1 MKKKYFSVL
10 NITIAVTLVVIVVV
24 LVCNIVLI
32 NHAHNNVFDNI
43 EKIPSNH
50 IGLLMDCNQE
60 SGAADQTLPPDGRLQ
75 AAADLYHA
83 GKISCVVVSTN
94 HQLFNDE
101 PTRIKQA
108 LVDRN
113 IPDVAIIIDYGES
126 GMENVLPR
134 VCRRFQE
141 KSLTII
147 SNRFHTYRPVF
158 IGNHMGLHVV
168 AYCSQDLPWFYALKK
183 NGRELLER
191 VSSVISIYVL

>member
-1 MKKKYFSVL
+1 VKKKYFSLL
-10 NITIAVTLVVIVVV
+10 NISIAITLVMVV
-24 LVCNIVLI
+24 LVLACNLWLI
-32 NHAHNNVFDNI
+32 NRAHNNVFDNI

-60 SGAADQTLPPDGRLQ
+60 SEEETSLPPDGRLQ

-83 GKISCVVVSTN
+83 GKIGCVVISTN
-94 HQLFNDE
+94 KQLFNNKPE
-101 PTRIKQA
+101 KMKQA
-108 LVDRN
+108 LVEKN
-113 IPDVAIIIDYGES
+113 IPETAIVVDYGES

-134 VCRRFQE
+134 VCRRFQQT
-141 KSLTII
+141 SLTVI

-158 IGNHMGLHVV
+158 MGNHMGIHVV

-191 VSSVISIYVL
+191 VTSVVSIYVL